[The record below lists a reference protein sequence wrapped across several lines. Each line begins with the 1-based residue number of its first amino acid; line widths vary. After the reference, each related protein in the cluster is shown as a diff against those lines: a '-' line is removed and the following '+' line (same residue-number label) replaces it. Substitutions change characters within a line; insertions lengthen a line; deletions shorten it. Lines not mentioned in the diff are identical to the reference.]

1 MSLIPFL
8 KNSSTVWGRIKGPI
22 LEFMA
27 EMREKRLLRERAE
40 LILERKNTAAQFLRT
55 YKNARLPY
63 TEIMP
68 ERLDFSEFP
77 PIKAILE
84 LPSEVDVTEANFAP
98 ILPQLPELIEG
109 WRSKINQQ
117 MIQTMKTNE
126 SVARQHASISR
137 MMLLWGEDPD
147 DMDLPELESSSS
159 TETDEEAAVRMK
171 LATSVFQCNTCT
183 EYNWWHEDDETSS
196 GSGSNSKSNSSFG
209 VSGWSE
215 SDESSMSF
223 NDIIPLFYPDVL
235 GHVCLTR
242 APHRF
247 WSWGKRVDA
256 CKRLD
261 SMTKIRRKWT
271 SRPLRLDKTIGR
283 YAESVVKAAGLDPE
297 TTTVEE
303 MDALDVTFGC
313 LRCAFP
319 LGQYSDHTG
328 QTTAYGWREAVS
340 PQSWITITS

>member
-1 MSLIPFL
+1 
-8 KNSSTVWGRIKGPI
+8 
-22 LEFMA
+22 MA

-55 YKNARLPY
+55 YKNAKLPY
-63 TEIMP
+63 TEILP

-84 LPSEVDVTEANFAP
+84 LPSEVNVTEATFDP
-98 ILPQLPELIEG
+98 VLPQLPELIEG
-109 WRSKINQQ
+109 WRTKIDQQ
-117 MIQTMKTNE
+117 MIQTMKTDE

-147 DMDLPELESSSS
+147 DMDFPEIESSNS
-159 TETDEEAAVRMK
+159 TETDEEAAARMK
-171 LATSVFQCNTCT
+171 LATTVFQCNTCT
-183 EYNWWHEDDETSS
+183 EYNWWHEDDGTSS
-196 GSGSNSKSNSSFG
+196 SSSTSFG
-209 VSGWSE
+209 ASVWSD
-215 SDESSMSF
+215 SDESSMAF
-223 NDIIPLFYPDVL
+223 DDVIPLFYPDVL
-235 GHVCLTR
+235 GHICLTR

-283 YAESVVKAAGLDPE
+283 YAESVVQAAGLEPT

-303 MDALDVTFGC
+303 MDALDVMFGC

-319 LGQYSDHTG
+319 FGPYSGHIG
-328 QTTAYGWREAVS
+328 HTTAYGWREAVS
-340 PQSWITITS
+340 PQYWITSITSY